1 MRYILCGDKIH
12 LNPIAFEGI
21 SVSLIW
27 RRGAHILVQ
36 DVVQMEPIQEADLG
50 VSAGV
55 ADHVP
60 GEHVLH
66 DGDGSPLA
74 GHALHVLHQPED
86 GLGGHEGGG
95 RQRRGAADEGEARVG
110 VEHRL
115 HDVLQSA
122 ARPQQLEVLL
132 ILRQFTIS
140 K

>member
-1 MRYILCGDKIH
+1 
-12 LNPIAFEGI
+12 
-21 SVSLIW
+21 
-27 RRGAHILVQ
+27 
-36 DVVQMEPIQEADLG
+36 MEPIQEADLG

-132 ILRQFTIS
+132 ILRHFTIS